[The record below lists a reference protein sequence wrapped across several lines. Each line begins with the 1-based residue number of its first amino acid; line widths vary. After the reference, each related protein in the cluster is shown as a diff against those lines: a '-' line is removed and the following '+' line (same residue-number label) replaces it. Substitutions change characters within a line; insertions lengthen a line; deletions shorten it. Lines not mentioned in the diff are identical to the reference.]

1 LDDLLVLFSDGVTEA
16 RNRADDLFGEARLT
30 QFIESN
36 SALEPE
42 ELAKAIRQAVF
53 AFAQSESPT
62 DDLTCV
68 VIKIV
73 ESERRQAHANLEI
86 RSDCQELQRAREF
99 VRAFCRDLPGK
110 KLDEEHVGTMELA
123 VTEVCSNVMKHA
135 YHGRTDRQI
144 HLEAEGF
151 PDRISIRLCHLG
163 DAFDPSNVH
172 QPRLDGSQ
180 ESGFGVYLIT
190 QSVDLVRYYRDEQ
203 GRSCIVLTKNR

>member
-1 LDDLLVLFSDGVTEA
+1 VLFSDGVTEA

-30 QFIESN
+30 HCIESN

-42 ELAKAIRQAVF
+42 DLAKAIRKAVF
-53 AFAQSESPT
+53 AFAESESPT

-73 ESERRQAHANLEI
+73 ESERPQTHANLEI
-86 RSDCQELQRAREF
+86 HSDLRELGRVREF
-99 VRAFCRDLPGK
+99 VRAFCRDLPGA
-110 KLDEEHVGTMELA
+110 KLDEESVGKIELA
-123 VTEVCSNVMKHA
+123 VTEACSNIMKHA
-135 YHGRTDRQI
+135 YHGRTDQQI

-151 PDRISIRLCHLG
+151 PNRISIRLYHLG
-163 DAFDPSNVH
+163 DPFDPTSVP

-190 QSVDLVRYYRDEQ
+190 QSVDVVRYYRDEQ
-203 GRSCIVLTKNR
+203 GRSCIALTKNR